1 VAGDQAD
8 RVGELMQY
16 VIATLYVLVWLA
28 LAALA
33 ALALPIW
40 ALPAAL
46 VQLAVAYVVVRASLL
61 SASDSDGA

>member
-1 VAGDQAD
+1 MAGDQAD

-16 VIATLYVLVWLA
+16 VIATLYVLLWFS

-33 ALALPIW
+33 TLVLPLW

-46 VQLAVAYVVVRASLL
+46 VQLAVAYVMLRSWLTA
-61 SASDSDGA
+61 AAGGDD

>member
-1 VAGDQAD
+1 
-8 RVGELMQY
+8 MQY

-33 ALALPIW
+33 ALVLPIW

-46 VQLAVAYVVVRASLL
+46 VQLAAAYVMVRAWL
-61 SASDSDGA
+61 SASDGA